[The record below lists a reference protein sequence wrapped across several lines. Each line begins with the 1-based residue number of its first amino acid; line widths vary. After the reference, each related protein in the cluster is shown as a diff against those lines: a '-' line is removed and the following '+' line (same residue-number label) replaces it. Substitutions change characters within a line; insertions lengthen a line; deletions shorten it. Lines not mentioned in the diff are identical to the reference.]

1 MGRGYVIL
9 YMRIGVGNGTLLLV
23 VKNFIFGH
31 ANAIVTF
38 NIMVVLKS
46 IQGTL
51 NLLFNAEQYL
61 DLSVPNGMDSVHNSK
76 LQNPLSRLFITCI
89 HFYMFG
95 F

>member
-1 MGRGYVIL
+1 MYR
-9 YMRIGVGNGTLLLV
+9 RIGVGNGTVHLV

-61 DLSVPNGMDSVHNSK
+61 DLSVSNGMDSVHNSK
-76 LQNPLSRLFITCI
+76 LQNPLSGLFITCI
-89 HFYMFG
+89 HVYVFG